1 MDLDGEFGGVVA
13 TAEDELIN
21 AAVQLYTDEK
31 LFNAVRLSTRPP
43 LPRRDAV
50 PLMYVQMFRL
60 QSSVKRRYLCA
71 LALRQTHRS

>member
-1 MDLDGEFGGVVA
+1 MDLDGEFGGAVA

-50 PLMYVQMFRL
+50 PLTYVQFRL